1 MASLSDDP
9 RQTQQV
15 QGARRD
21 FSLLNR
27 GYRMAKRK
35 GDIAGALKYAQAGD
49 SMGIPVGRVANDRVL
64 EGAGRRRFQM
74 GLQVSGGQERRGG
87 LDGFDFRHS
96 SQGGP
101 GVGGYDFRQAKDR
114 FADQEAPVADGQPN
128 QAGGTPG
135 NVMPDEVLM
144 GAAQPESPAPSQA
157 STTTLLPRRPSIY
170 QGGGMTSPGAASAPD
185 ASQAANAPSLM
196 RDRSRTPSL
205 PAESQDDPA
214 SVKSRFQK
222 AWHSAGTQDEKDEI
236 VARAFHQN
244 IPMNAE
250 ATRLALARRSKRQGL
265 ISRNTR
271 I

>member
-35 GDIAGALKYAQAGD
+35 GDIAGALKFAQAGD

-101 GVGGYDFRQAKDR
+101 GVGGFDFRQAKDR
-114 FADQEAPVADGQPN
+114 FADQEALPGMDAESSTGVAPEGAIP
-128 QAGGTPG
+128 
-135 NVMPDEVLM
+135 MPTESI
-144 GAAQPESPAPSQA
+144 ESPAPSQSPA
-157 STTTLLPRRPSIY
+157 VSLMPRRQSIY

-185 ASQAANAPSLM
+185 APQAANAPSLM